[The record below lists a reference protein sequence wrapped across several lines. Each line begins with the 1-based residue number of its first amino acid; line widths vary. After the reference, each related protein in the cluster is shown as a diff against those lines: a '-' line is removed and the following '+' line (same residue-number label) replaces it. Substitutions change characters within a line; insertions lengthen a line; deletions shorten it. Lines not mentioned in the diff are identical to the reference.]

1 MTSTA
6 VTHFF
11 GQAMTGQGMK
21 NVYQGVMN
29 EAKIVY
35 LLKGAHGFITSELL
49 QKLGS
54 FYDSKGMD
62 IEYFHDP
69 LFEETI
75 EALFIKAPHFIL
87 IVQATNPALEPVVL
101 GTRDYVISLYDCVE
115 EHKLPTNDFYSLHE
129 LKQHYYEKC
138 FAALSKAIQI
148 HDDWE
153 NETRKNMNWRGLN
166 QQFAQLTKELF
177 GESKLAKPAKLT
189 HRLLGT
195 LTPAGA
201 RDTVQSITQNLEK
214 RLFIKGYP
222 GTGKSSMMKKLANEA
237 LSRGFDVQL
246 VWCGLDSHSID
257 MVILPELEFCIF
269 DSTEPHVY
277 FPDKSRG
284 GDEIFDIAKHCH
296 PTEVE
301 KNNIKL
307 IVEKYK
313 ASIAEAKQNAGLYAE
328 QERKVREAVDAAI
341 NLDEFNKRVAKL
353 FTLIV

>member
-1 MTSTA
+1 MSSTV

-21 NVYQGVMN
+21 NVYQDVMN
-29 EAKIVY
+29 EAKVVY
-35 LLKGAHGFITSELL
+35 LLKGAHGFKVSELL

-54 FYDSKGMD
+54 FYESKGLD

-75 EALFIKAPHFIL
+75 EALFINAPHPIL

-101 GTRDYVISLYDCVE
+101 GARDHVISLYDCVD
-115 EHKLPTNDFYSLHE
+115 EHKLLKNDLFSLHE
-129 LKQHYYEKC
+129 LKKQYFEKC
-138 FAALSKAIQI
+138 FTALSKAIHI

-166 QQFAQLTKELF
+166 QQFAWLLSELF
-177 GESKLAKPAKLT
+177 GESKQGKPAKLT

-195 LTPAGA
+195 LTPTGA

-246 VWCGLDSHSID
+246 VWCGLDSNSID
-257 MVILPELEFCIF
+257 MVILPELKFCIF

-277 FPDKSRG
+277 FPDKSRS

-296 PTEVE
+296 PTAVE
-301 KNNIKL
+301 ENNIKL

-313 ASIAEAKQNAGLYAE
+313 ANIAEAKKNAGLYAE
-328 QERKVREAVDAAI
+328 EERKAREAIDAAL
-341 NLDEFNKRVAKL
+341 NEDEFNKRVAML
-353 FTLIV
+353 FTLIE